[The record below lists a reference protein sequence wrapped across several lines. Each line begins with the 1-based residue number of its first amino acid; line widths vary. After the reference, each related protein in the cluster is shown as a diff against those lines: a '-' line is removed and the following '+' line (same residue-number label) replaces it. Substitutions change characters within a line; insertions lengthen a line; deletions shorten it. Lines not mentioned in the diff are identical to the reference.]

1 MLKIIDRYILRELA
15 IAFPLSITLLISTL
29 LMQQMLRLSRI
40 AAETGISFL
49 VLIRFAPFIIPLFL
63 VMAIPLS
70 MLISSTMTFSRL
82 HTDHEFTAMRS
93 AGISIYRML
102 LPVILFSFVA
112 FLIALLSSTI
122 LQPMANR
129 YIRLQSYEILK
140 SQRNLGLEE
149 GVFNNLFNLLV
160 YVKRLKK
167 NDTLEGVLI
176 SDRSTGESRIITA
189 KEGRLLNDP
198 ASENLFLRLKD
209 GRIYFEPQDRTSYQ
223 IATFSTYYLKID
235 TTKSIQNI
243 RLFKEVWGMNLGE
256 LKKRLEVK
264 KAEGNIRDF
273 RRLMIEFHKKFSL
286 PAVVLVLGILGVP
299 VGIKSRFSRRFAGFI
314 LSIFI
319 VLFYYVMDTG
329 LEIIAVEGIINP
341 IAAAWMPLVFFLLL
355 AIFAVVKVS
364 RWGTMRKIS
373 RYG

>member
-1 MLKIIDRYILRELA
+1 MLRIIDRYILRELA
-15 IAFPLSITLLISTL
+15 IAFILSITLLMSTL

-40 AAETGISFL
+40 AAETGVSFL

-63 VMAIPLS
+63 VLAIPLS
-70 MLISSTMTFSRL
+70 VLLSSTVTFSRFY
-82 HTDHEFTAMRS
+82 TDHEITAMRS

-102 LPVILFSFVA
+102 LPVILFSFAA
-112 FLIALLSSTI
+112 FLISLLSSTI

-140 SQRNLGLEE
+140 NQRNLGLEE

-223 IATFSTYYLKID
+223 IATFSTYYLKIE

-264 KAEGNIRDF
+264 KAEGNVRDF

-299 VGIKSRFSRRFAGFI
+299 VGIKSRFSSRFTGFI

-319 VLFYYVMDTG
+319 VLCYYVMDTG

-341 IAAAWMPLVFFLLL
+341 IVAAWMPLAFFLLL

-364 RWGTMRKIS
+364 RW
-373 RYG
+373 